1 MTRAAFVIFML
12 FMVIGLAPAYSAT
25 IEAKRG
31 GVIEIKGP
39 IEFGDF
45 DKFSAKLG
53 AFPDSKTVSLI
64 SPGGRVRDAVQ
75 IGRLLRL
82 FEMGTV
88 VPKGQVCVSSCVFIW
103 AAGIWRELDPGA
115 NLYMHCVFAA
125 NDVKA
130 AKDVKKTDLKT
141 SKCSEKTNELLVRY
155 LALVEMPQEAIPCAA
170 KSRRSAGGFASN
182 REGWASCQRHYR
194 EYSRDFQE
202 E

>member
-1 MTRAAFVIFML
+1 VRRFAIVGLAL
-12 FMVIGLAPAYSAT
+12 MVIGSAPAYSAT

-64 SPGGRVRDAVQ
+64 SPGGRVGDAVQ

-88 VPKGQVCVSSCVFIW
+88 VPKGQVCGSSCVFIW
-103 AAGIWRELDPGA
+103 AAGIWRELDLGA

-125 NDVKA
+125 NGVKA
-130 AKDVKKTDLKT
+130 AKEVKKTDLKAF
-141 SKCSEKTNELLVRY
+141 KCSEKTNEYLVRY
-155 LALVEMPQEAIPCAA
+155 LALVQMPKEAIDILTNSKPTDRILVQRNMNGLIKPRP
-170 KSRRSAGGFASN
+170 KST
-182 REGWASCQRHYR
+182 
-194 EYSRDFQE
+194 
-202 E
+202 